1 MNDWNDM
8 SIGQRI
14 LQCAYM
20 ATREHLLD
28 TKVEGEAP
36 AEPLHRLR
44 NLVDGSAGASPSTVT
59 STDRGGRQ

>member
-1 MNDWNDM
+1 MQDWNDM

-20 ATREHLLD
+20 ATREHLIQAQ
-28 TKVEGEAP
+28 VESDAP

-44 NLVDGSAGASPSTVT
+44 DLADSSAGASPSPLNIV
-59 STDRGGRQ
+59 DLRGRQ